1 MQGEPQAA
9 FFSFSFLFYHSTPFN
24 SHIFISFVCVVCMHQ
39 TLQNGQCVLQ
49 VLGLVLAFGNFMNGG
64 NRSRGQADGFT
75 LDILP
80 KLKDVKSSVSLC
92 CRSKSKHHSVYRS
105 RRPIKCYSQA
115 NRLEMYVQYT
125 FE

>member
-1 MQGEPQAA
+1 
-9 FFSFSFLFYHSTPFN
+9 
-24 SHIFISFVCVVCMHQ
+24 MHQ

-92 CRSKSKHHSVYRS
+92 YKSKSKHLSLWS
-105 RRPIKCYSQA
+105 CRRPIKSYPQA
-115 NRLEMYVQYT
+115 NRQETYVYICVKETSLCNLAVPTEIQLYSVNDNV
-125 FE
+125 FEI

>member
-1 MQGEPQAA
+1 MSHWP
-9 FFSFSFLFYHSTPFN
+9 FSCFIFSYVSVCHLDV
-24 SHIFISFVCVVCMHQ
+24 FISLASTSLTYCMLVRVCVHQ
-39 TLQNGQCVLQ
+39 ALQSGMCVLQ

-92 CRSKSKHHSVYRS
+92 VSRVKVNITHSTIADTQIV
-105 RRPIKCYSQA
+105 CYSFIHKQ
-115 NRLEMYVQYT
+115 T
-125 FE
+125 GD